1 MVIRTG
7 NYTLYNG
14 LELQLFEDRSEVPIR
29 GDEQQ
34 YHICYQPDLNLAVI
48 GFEKHPFED
57 LFCKSTV
64 REELNNAFFV
74 QTYGLYKGVE
84 IKVFAYRP
92 DPQKAYITTEDKTA
106 FAECLFVDMG
116 SHLGKEIAIKELER
130 IWEERT
136 PSQFNLPLPAGLELY
151 KVVVPKVGLVW

>member
-1 MVIRTG
+1 MVIRMG

-14 LELQLFEDRSEVPIR
+14 LELQLFEGRSEVPVQE
-29 GDEQQ
+29 GEQQ
-34 YHICYQPDLNLAVI
+34 YYICYRADLNLGII

-57 LFCKSTV
+57 LFCKSTA
-64 REELNNAFFV
+64 RKELNNAFFV

-84 IKVFAYRP
+84 VKVFAYKP
-92 DPQKAYITTEDKTA
+92 APQKAYIATEDKTA

-116 SHLGKEIAIKELER
+116 SHLGKDIDIKELER
-130 IWEERT
+130 IWEKRT

-151 KVVVPKVGLVW
+151 KEIVP